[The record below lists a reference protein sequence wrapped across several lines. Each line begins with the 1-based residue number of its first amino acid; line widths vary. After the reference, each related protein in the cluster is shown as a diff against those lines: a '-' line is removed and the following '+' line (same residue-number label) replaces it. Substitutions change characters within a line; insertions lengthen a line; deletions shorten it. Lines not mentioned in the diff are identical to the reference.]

1 MRIEYQMY
9 AHLDADGVS
18 VEGDTGSQ
26 KRDCLW
32 GEEPNKHPGTQV
44 EAELPL
50 AAPSLETFP
59 FKTTCLYH
67 PFQTLTK

>member
-1 MRIEYQMY
+1 MY
-9 AHLDADGVS
+9 AHLDADGVC

-26 KRDCLW
+26 KRGCFW
-32 GEEPNKHPGTQV
+32 GEEPNTHQGTQA

-50 AAPSLETFP
+50 TAPPLETFP
-59 FKTTCLYH
+59 FTTTCLYH